1 MTDRNYHLGDV
12 EINELLIYSER
23 GSTQLRGSFVSASIY
38 ESIFTPGIVC
48 DIKVLDMN
56 DQLGQLRLVGDEF
69 VLFDI
74 SVMGSERAPYTFAL
88 HELAELENVGAQKG
102 KMYILKCVSEEAMH
116 AKTNIVQKSYNQLC
130 SEIIQ
135 DIFTNYLKSTKP
147 IQIETTRAPQRIIV
161 PSRNPYEA
169 VNLVRRRA
177 VSSERRSSLYMFF
190 ENRRNEQQTFNFVTV
205 ESLFSAP
212 TVKDFQMS
220 DAANITIR
228 RRGDDNI
235 IAFRIPNQ
243 FSSTDRISSGGPR
256 RITTFNFTTWDYQS
270 QIVETNEA
278 SFTDGG
284 SGTLTS
290 QSFRNRYL
298 RTDSPPQSVIPVDI
312 SQRPETFIP
321 DSTPDLQAFIALM
334 VQNSVKIKV
343 IGDTILTAGATINCE
358 LPNRRAF
365 TGAPA
370 EDPLISGKFL
380 ITRIHHRIGELADQP
395 RYTCTVEAIKG
406 RYEESI

>member
-1 MTDRNYHLGDV
+1 MTDRNYNLGDIDV
-12 EINELLIYSER
+12 NELAIISER
-23 GSTQLRGSFVSASIY
+23 GTTQLRGSFVSASIY

-56 DQLGQLRLVGDEF
+56 DQLGQLRLVGDEI
-69 VLFDI
+69 VYFDI
-74 SVMGSERAPYTFAL
+74 SVMGSERAPYNFAL
-88 HELAELENVGAQKG
+88 YELSELENVGAQKG
-102 KMYILKCVSEEAMH
+102 KMYTLKCVSEEVMH

-130 SEIIQ
+130 SEMIQ
-135 DIFTNYLKSTKP
+135 DILRNYLKSTKP
-147 IQIETTRAPQRIIV
+147 LEFEPTRAPQRIIV

-169 VNLVRRRA
+169 VNLIKRRS
-177 VSSERRSSLYMFF
+177 VSAEGNSSLYMFF
-190 ENRRNEQQTFNFVTV
+190 ENRRNEQQTFNFITV
-205 ESLFSAP
+205 ESLFAEDP
-212 TVKDFQMS
+212 VKNFQMS
-220 DAANITIR
+220 DAVNVTIR

-243 FSSTDRISSGGPR
+243 FNSADRITYGGPR
-256 RITTFNFTTWDYQS
+256 RVTTFNFTTGS
-270 QIVETNEA
+270 FETNVIETSDA

-298 RTDSPPQSVIPVDI
+298 TTDNPQQSVIPVDI

-321 DSTPDLQAFIALM
+321 ESTPNLQAFIALM
-334 VQNSVKIKV
+334 VQNSVKIKT
-343 IGDTILTAGATINCE
+343 IGDTILTAGSTINCE

-365 TGAPA
+365 TGSFA
-370 EDPLISGKFL
+370 EDPLITGKFL
-380 ITRIHHRIGELADQP
+380 ITRIHHRIGEAAEKP
-395 RYTCTVEAIKG
+395 RYTCSIETIKG